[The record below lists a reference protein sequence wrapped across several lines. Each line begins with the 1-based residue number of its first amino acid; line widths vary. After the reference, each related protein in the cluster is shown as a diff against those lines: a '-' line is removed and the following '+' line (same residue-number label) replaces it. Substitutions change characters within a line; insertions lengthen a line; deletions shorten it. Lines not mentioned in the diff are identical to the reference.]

1 LSPDKKGGSVSA
13 PPSPRPD
20 ASTFG
25 AGRPNLWTLDPES
38 VEAVARRVAELL
50 TGDSATGL
58 VDAAELARLMGVSR
72 DHVYRHAAALGAVRL
87 GTGPRARLR
96 FDPMTARSAGE
107 GSVAG
112 EVPAPSA
119 KPRGRSRPPNGH
131 NPELLPIGPRR
142 GGRRDA
148 W

>member
-1 LSPDKKGGSVSA
+1 MTA
-13 PPSPRPD
+13 PSPRPD

-25 AGRPNLWTLDPES
+25 AGRPNVWRLDPES

-50 TGDSATGL
+50 GGDNAADL
-58 VDAAELARLMGVSR
+58 VDAGELARLMGVSR
-72 DHVYRHAAALGAVRL
+72 DHVYRHADELGAVRL
-87 GTGPRARLR
+87 GTGKRARLR

-119 KPRGRSRPPNGH
+119 KPVTVQSPCDRP
-131 NPELLPIGPRR
+131 LLCRILCI
-142 GGRRDA
+142 
-148 W
+148 